1 MRSDLVFSAMTHV
14 PNRYLLATVLAH
26 ATRKLHRPG
35 SRIQDTTN
43 EALAR
48 FSSANPIAD
57 KNAVR
62 VSATVSSR
70 RSRQQPVI
78 PRQAKSIIVPALHE
92 NPQAPSEALRVPA
105 AWAS

>member
-14 PNRYLLATVLAH
+14 PNRYLLARVLAH

-35 SRIQDTTN
+35 TRIQDTTN

-57 KNAVR
+57 ENAVR
-62 VSATVSSR
+62 VSVPVSLR
-70 RSRQQPVI
+70 RSRPLPVI
-78 PRQAKSIIVPALHE
+78 PHEPRNIIVPALHE
-92 NPQAPSEALRVPA
+92 SPQAPSGALQAPA
-105 AWAS
+105 A